1 MCLCPLECLVL
12 APAYVLNVM
21 KERAVFQKGRKGGAG
36 VLTTNLG
43 STRSPSTI
51 NIQQLLMH
59 APNTPIR
66 TAHWSLTYPL
76 TQRTHPPLHLVCI
89 AVLDK
94 IDAGMDAKAKK
105 NKLAVEEA
113 IEAYCSKKDLENK
126 EKKLCY
132 FLKPIKRDVSQP
144 FSTGM
149 PKAKVCDRLKKKSAE
164 ICTIKY
170 RK

>member
-1 MCLCPLECLVL
+1 MDHSIPVS
-12 APAYVLNVM
+12 PPPSFINP
-21 KERAVFQKGRKGGAG
+21 
-36 VLTTNLG
+36 
-43 STRSPSTI
+43 SPS
-51 NIQQLLMH
+51 L
-59 APNTPIR
+59 PP
-66 TAHWSLTYPL
+66 S
-76 TQRTHPPLHLVCI
+76 HPSLVCI
-89 AVLDK
+89 GVLDK
-94 IDAGMDAKAKK
+94 IDAGMDAKTKK

-113 IEAYCSKKDLENK
+113 IEAYCSRKDIDNK

-149 PKAKVCDRLKKKSAE
+149 PKAKVCERLKKKSAE